1 MPHQMLRIIDANCNR
16 IGEGLRFL
24 EDAAR
29 FVLDDAPLSKKL
41 RTIRHDVIKNVS
53 KLGVKL
59 ISARD
64 SNGDVGANAASL
76 SKQQDL
82 PSLIVANAKRVEEG
96 LRVLEELSKLSEM
109 SQAVDSDHF
118 QRARFDLYAIEKELL
133 SQILRQQ
140 KMAQLTGLY
149 VIIDTEVL
157 GTRDAVEAA
166 AQAIRGGAKII
177 QLRDKHSEKGKLV
190 ATAQKLKDLC
200 QKSKTLFII
209 NDHLDIALA
218 VDADGL
224 HIGQEDLPLSIARK
238 ELPVDK
244 IIGCSTTNLKQALK
258 AEEEGADYI
267 AVGAIFP
274 TPTRKDY
281 QVVGIERL
289 KQVKRKIS
297 IPVVAIGGINQD
309 NITEVISAGADAA
322 AVISAILNQ
331 NDIEKA
337 TQEMVNN
344 IAQKR
349 KGNRKSGK
357 NR

>member
-1 MPHQMLRIIDANCNR
+1 MPRQTLRIIDANCNR

-24 EDAAR
+24 EDVAR
-29 FVLDDAPLSKKL
+29 FVLDDATISKQL
-41 RTIRHDVIKNVS
+41 RAIRHDVIKSVS
-53 KLGVKL
+53 KFGVKL

-64 SNGDVGANAASL
+64 SNGDVGANAASF

-82 PSLIVANAKRVEEG
+82 PSLITANAKRVEEG
-96 LRVLEELSKLSEM
+96 IRVLEELSKLSEM
-109 SQAVDSDHF
+109 SQAVDSGHF

-133 SQILRQQ
+133 SKILRQQ
-140 KMAQLTGLY
+140 KIARLTGLY
-149 VIIDTEVL
+149 VIVDTQIL
-157 GTRDAVEAA
+157 GTRDAVAAA
-166 AQAIRGGAKII
+166 AQAILGGAKII

-224 HIGQEDLPLSIARK
+224 HIGQEDLPLPIARK

-244 IIGCSTTNLKQALK
+244 IIGCSTTNLKQSLK
-258 AEEEGADYI
+258 AELEGADYI
-267 AVGAIFP
+267 AVGAVFP

-281 QVVGIERL
+281 EVVGIERL
-289 KQVKRKIS
+289 QQVKRKIS

-331 NDIEKA
+331 DDIEKA
-337 TQEMVNN
+337 TREMVNI

-357 NR
+357 DR

>member
-41 RTIRHDVIKNVS
+41 RTIRHDVIESVS
-53 KLGVKL
+53 KLGAKL

-64 SNGDVGANAASL
+64 SKGDVGANAASL

-82 PSLIVANAKRVEEG
+82 PSLITANAKRVEEG

-109 SQAVDSDHF
+109 SQTLDSDNF
-118 QRARFDLYAIEKELL
+118 QRARFDLYTIEKELL

-177 QLRDKHSEKGKLV
+177 QLRDKHSEKGKLWNI
-190 ATAQKLKDLC
+190 AQKLKDLC

-238 ELPVDK
+238 ELPIDK
-244 IIGCSTTNLKQALK
+244 IVGCSATNLKQALK
-258 AEEEGADYI
+258 AAEEGADYI

-281 QVVGIERL
+281 EVVGIERL
-289 KQVKRKIS
+289 QQVKRKIS

-309 NITEVISAGADAA
+309 NVREVISAGADAA

-331 NDIEKA
+331 DDIEKA
-337 TQEMVNN
+337 TREMVNN

>member
-1 MPHQMLRIIDANCNR
+1 MPRQTLRIIDANCNR

-24 EDAAR
+24 EDVAR

-41 RTIRHDVIKNVS
+41 RTIRHDVIKSVS
-53 KLGVKL
+53 KLGAKL

-64 SNGDVGANAASL
+64 SKGDVGANAASF

-82 PSLIVANAKRVEEG
+82 PSLVAANAKRVEEG
-96 LRVLEELSKLSEM
+96 LRVLEELSKLSEI

-133 SQILRQQ
+133 SQIMRQQ

-177 QLRDKHSEKGKLV
+177 QLRDKQSEKGKLWNV
-190 ATAQKLKDLC
+190 AQKLKDLC

-238 ELPVDK
+238 ELPIDK
-244 IIGCSTTNLKQALK
+244 IVGCSATNLKQALK
-258 AEEEGADYI
+258 AAEEGADYI

-281 QVVGIERL
+281 EVVGIERL
-289 KQVKRKIS
+289 QQVKRKIS

-309 NITEVISAGADAA
+309 NIREVISAGADAT

-331 NDIEKA
+331 DDIEKA
-337 TQEMVNN
+337 TREMVSN